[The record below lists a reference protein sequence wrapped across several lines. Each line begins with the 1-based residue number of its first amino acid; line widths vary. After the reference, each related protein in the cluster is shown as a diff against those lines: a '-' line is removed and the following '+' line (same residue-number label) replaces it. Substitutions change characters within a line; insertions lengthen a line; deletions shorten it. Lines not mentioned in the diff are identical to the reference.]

1 MAPPEPEKA
10 EVPMYTPARMDVVM
24 MQECLCQTLRAIAG
38 GDSTIS
44 DLSVYKHCCPLLASV
59 KTKREN
65 QLRTGVIAGC
75 TG

>member
-1 MAPPEPEKA
+1 MAPPEPEMA
-10 EVPMYTPARMDVVM
+10 EVSMYNPARMDLVM
-24 MQECLCQTLRAIAG
+24 MQECICQTLRAIAG

-59 KTKREN
+59 KTKREK

-75 TG
+75 MG